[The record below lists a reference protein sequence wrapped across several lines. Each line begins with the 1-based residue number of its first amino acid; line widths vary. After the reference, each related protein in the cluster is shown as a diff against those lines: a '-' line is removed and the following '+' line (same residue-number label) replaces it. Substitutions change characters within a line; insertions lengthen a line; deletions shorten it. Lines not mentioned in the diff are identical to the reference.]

1 MSRKNKPDTATGVLI
16 INKHEGVT
24 SHRIVQIMRRMYDTP
39 KVGHTGTLDPMATGV
54 LPILLGR
61 AVKASDFLVSEEK
74 EYIAG
79 LRLGMTT
86 DTLDITGE
94 VISQS
99 DDIPTEDEV
108 RAVCAEFIGNIE
120 QIPPMYSAIKI
131 GGQKLVDLARQ
142 GEIVE
147 RKPRAVEIKELD
159 VEKLSDNEYKLRVV
173 CSKGTYVRTLCA
185 DIGEKLGCGGVMSS
199 LIRTRTGNFTLEGSY
214 TIEDLEKMTFEE
226 RVALPIPTARLF
238 DDLASITVNDFYAK
252 LIRGGT
258 ELYQK
263 KLGTHFD
270 VGERVK
276 IMYAGEF
283 LALGEVAEFESG
295 TAVKPIKLFSL
306 GEQNDERNCT

>member
-24 SHRIVQIMRRMYDTP
+24 SHRIVQILRRMYDTP

-79 LRLGMTT
+79 LRLGVTT
-86 DTLDITGE
+86 DTLDTTGE
-94 VISQS
+94 ILSTS
-99 DDIPTEDEV
+99 DAIPSEEEV
-108 RAVCAEFIGNIE
+108 RSAAASFVGNIE

-131 GGQKLVDLARQ
+131 GGKKLVDLARS
-142 GEIVE
+142 GETVE

-159 VEKLSDNEYKLRVV
+159 VEKIADNEYILRVV
-173 CSKGTYVRTLCA
+173 CSKGTYVRTLCN
-185 DIGEKLGCGGVMSS
+185 DIGEKLGCGGAMSS
-199 LIRTRTGNFTLEGSY
+199 LVRVRTGNFTLEGSY
-214 TIEDLEKMTFEE
+214 TIEDLEKMSFEE
-226 RVALPIPTARLF
+226 RLTLPVPTEKLF
-238 DDLASITVNDFYAK
+238 EDLGEVTVNDFYAK

-263 KLGTHFD
+263 KLGTKFE
-270 VGERVK
+270 VGERVR
-276 IMYAGEF
+276 ILHGDTF
-283 LALGEVAEFESG
+283 LALGEIAEFDGG
-295 TAVKPIKLFSL
+295 TAIKPIKLFSL
-306 GEQNDERNCT
+306 GE